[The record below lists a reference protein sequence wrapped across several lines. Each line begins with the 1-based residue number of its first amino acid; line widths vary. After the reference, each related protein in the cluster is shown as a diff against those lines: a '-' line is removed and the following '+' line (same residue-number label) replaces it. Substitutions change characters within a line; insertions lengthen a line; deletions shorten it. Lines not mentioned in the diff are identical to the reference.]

1 MSKKVNLENVKFNI
15 FKNINKKA
23 DNQPDWNGSF
33 EVDGEFFKISI
44 WGGKTDKNG
53 NPYLSASL
61 GEDTYRK
68 QQNKKLSTSSNDVEE
83 TEEDVFSS
91 SL

>member
-68 QQNKKLSTSSNDVEE
+68 QQNKKSSTSSNDVEE

>member
-33 EVDGEFFKISI
+33 EIDGEFFKISI

-61 GEDTYRK
+61 GEVTYRK
-68 QQNKKLSTSSNDVEE
+68 QQNKKPSTSSNDVEE

>member
-68 QQNKKLSTSSNDVEE
+68 QQNKKPSTSSNDVEE
-83 TEEDVFSS
+83 TEDDVFSS

>member
-15 FKNINKKA
+15 FKNTNKRA
-23 DNQPDWNGSF
+23 DNQPDWIGSF
-33 EVDGEFFKISI
+33 EIDGEPFKISL
-44 WGGKTDKNG
+44 WSGKTDKNG

-61 GEDTYRK
+61 GEDTWKK
-68 QQNKKLSTSSNDVEE
+68 QQNQKPNTQTDAE
-83 TEEDVFSS
+83 TEDDIFSN